1 MKAII
6 SEMKLSSFFISKN
19 KEGGTQMNVERF
31 LFQVQQ
37 NLPKHE
43 GVITWVENSALNV
56 GYGKS
61 ESFEIRYP
69 GGICYNAAT
78 EKTDEFYKLV
88 EEADKTFKTV
98 KEYIDLMDNAPE
110 LKATD
115 FNMPYKLLA
124 EFNGVVLGGIEH
136 RSNNTFEFTTWSYG
150 NNALYHGHYFTDYEK
165 AKEDF
170 VVRSGLLQ
178 SQKLFTDKEMM
189 QIYRCTE
196 DTLNN
201 GYELSGEQ
209 IEVLE
214 QVQEKIKESIL
225 NFDEKLKEEIDQEC
239 EEEMGMSMQ

>member
-1 MKAII
+1 
-6 SEMKLSSFFISKN
+6 
-19 KEGGTQMNVERF
+19 MNVERF
-31 LFQVQQ
+31 LIQVKQ
-37 NLPKHE
+37 NLPEHD
-43 GVITWVENSALNV
+43 GVTTWVENSALNV
-56 GYGKS
+56 GYGKL

-88 EEADKTFKTV
+88 EEADKAFKTV
-98 KEYIDLMDNAPE
+98 KEYIDLMDKAPE
-110 LKATD
+110 LSARD

-136 RSNNTFEFTTWSYG
+136 RSNNTFEFTTWSYA
-150 NNALYHGHYFTDYEK
+150 NNSLYHGHYFTDYEK

-170 VVRSGLLQ
+170 AVRSGLLQ
-178 SQKLFTDKEMM
+178 STKLFTDKEMM

-201 GYELSGEQ
+201 GYELSSEQ
-209 IEVLE
+209 TEVLE
-214 QVQEKIKESIL
+214 QVQEKIKESVP
-225 NFDEKLKEEIDQEC
+225 NFDEKLREEIDQEC